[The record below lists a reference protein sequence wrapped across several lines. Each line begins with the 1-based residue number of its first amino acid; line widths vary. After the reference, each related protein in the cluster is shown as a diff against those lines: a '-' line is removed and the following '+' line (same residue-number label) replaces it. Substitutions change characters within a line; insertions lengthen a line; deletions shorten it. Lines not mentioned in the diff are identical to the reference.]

1 MKRINALKTTLL
13 LFVILSSI
21 SLQAKDI
28 PVTVSQLPAAAQT
41 FLKTHFPKQKVLY
54 AIKDEGFINTD
65 YEVKLDNFTDI
76 EFDAN
81 GNWTEV
87 DGDDRAIPTAFIPT
101 SIVTY
106 IKAKFPNMNIT
117 KIEKDKRK
125 YEVELNGDI
134 EIDFDLKGNF
144 LRIDN

>member
-1 MKRINALKTTLL
+1 MKQLNVFKAALL
-13 LFVILSSI
+13 ILVFASSI

-28 PVTVSQLPAAAQT
+28 PITVTQLPAKAQT
-41 FLKTHFPKQKVLY
+41 LLKTHFPKQNVVY
-54 AIKDEGFINTD
+54 VIKDQGLINTD

-87 DGDDRAIPTAFIPT
+87 DGDDRAIPTGFIPN

-106 IKAKFPNMNIT
+106 VKSNFPNMNIT
-117 KIEKDKRK
+117 KIEKSRRK

-134 EIDFDLKGNF
+134 EIEFDLNGNF